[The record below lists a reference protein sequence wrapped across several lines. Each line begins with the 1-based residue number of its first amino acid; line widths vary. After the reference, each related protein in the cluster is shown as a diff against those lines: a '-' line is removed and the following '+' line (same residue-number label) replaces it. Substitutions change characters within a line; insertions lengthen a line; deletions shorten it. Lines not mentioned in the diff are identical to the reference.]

1 MDERPLPKLRPLSV
15 SPTFVPGPPNPAP
28 APRQPRRVP
37 PAARLLMVLG
47 MSLALPA
54 TAFAFWWLPSQSVED
69 SLPRSASS
77 VARTSAALCDR
88 GAEGWCYGLAFMYA
102 CGDEG
107 LAIDMA
113 RAAELEQRECLVD
126 PAHCQ
131 AAETM
136 IGEWDSI
143 GADMQMFSCRRNRI
157 DTAQGLEALPDF
169 LERNGAFVAAPVF
182 AADME

>member
-1 MDERPLPKLRPLSV
+1 MYRESMTGLPPLAALRAFDAAAQHLSFRTAAEALSV
-15 SPTFVPGPPNPAP
+15 T
-28 APRQPRRVP
+28 
-37 PAARLLMVLG
+37 
-47 MSLALPA
+47 
-54 TAFAFWWLPSQSVED
+54 QS
-69 SLPRSASS
+69 
-77 VARTSAALCDR
+77 
-88 GAEGWCYGLAFMYA
+88 
-102 CGDEG
+102 
-107 LAIDMA
+107 AISHQI
-113 RAAELEQRECLVD
+113 AELEQRECLVD

-169 LERNGAFVAAPVF
+169 LERNGTFVAAPVF